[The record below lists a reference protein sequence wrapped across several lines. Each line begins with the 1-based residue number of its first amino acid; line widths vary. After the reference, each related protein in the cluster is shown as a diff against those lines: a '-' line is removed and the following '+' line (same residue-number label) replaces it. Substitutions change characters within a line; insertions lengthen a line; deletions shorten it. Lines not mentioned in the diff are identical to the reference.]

1 MKQNIYILMCFRQQ
15 CSHQVADNTL
25 TKSKVQRDCVGSVE
39 LRLVHDYLIDCP
51 LSCLRPRC
59 WFTIS
64 QLSSRFHKQ
73 SMNNFTFSAKSSI
86 FLRLF
91 FNYTERLEL
100 ALFQMRVD
108 RVACQKRWK
117 CEIRKYILPM
127 SVRTMMRKYCNWT
140 EISWTIRPDQ
150 LDPTTSYYS
159 VSGGL
164 PFLHRWRCNL
174 RGKAMSVLHSALIC
188 K

>member
-1 MKQNIYILMCFRQQ
+1 MKQNIYILTCFRQQ

-117 CEIRKYILPM
+117 CKILL
-127 SVRTMMRKYCNWT
+127 SVFRSDM
-140 EISWTIRPDQ
+140 TIE
-150 LDPTTSYYS
+150 TK
-159 VSGGL
+159 
-164 PFLHRWRCNL
+164 L
-174 RGKAMSVLHSALIC
+174 RLQKSTDVPVCFM
-188 K
+188 